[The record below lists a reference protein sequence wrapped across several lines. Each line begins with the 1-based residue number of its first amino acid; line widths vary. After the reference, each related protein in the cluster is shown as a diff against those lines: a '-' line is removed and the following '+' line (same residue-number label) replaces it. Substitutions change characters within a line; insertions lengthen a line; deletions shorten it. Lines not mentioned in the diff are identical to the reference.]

1 MDKSNIRTYILRL
14 KETLEELSSELVR
27 AVQYKDSPGKS
38 QSSRIRRNQL
48 ISRIKHL
55 TQSIKLVVFKGHILD
70 VTYIQTFPG
79 LPDRKFRAV
88 LTDISQDDFEYFVRQ
103 MNDTR
108 EGSKIVILEIREIPT
123 FINELPL

>member
-14 KETLEELSSELVR
+14 KETLDELSSELVR

-70 VTYIQTFPG
+70 VTYIKTFPG

-88 LTDISQDDFEYFVRQ
+88 LTDISQYDFEYFVRQ

-108 EGSKIVILEIREIPT
+108 EGPKIVILEIREIPT
-123 FINELPL
+123 FIREVPL